1 MLRVD
6 QDAQASTCPSL
17 NLLNNNIDSQTFTQ
31 KMATR
36 INKFSKLLAL
46 LLLVIGSFSANAQIK
61 YGFKTGLN
69 FAHFTG
75 TSEVNDAGD
84 DLETWKNT
92 TGFHIG
98 MTFAYKF
105 TDQFG
110 VRGEFLYSKRGSKYN
125 FEGQSY
131 RIFKHSTGSVLTL
144 GTSKY
149 LINVNN
155 SYLDIPILAYGR
167 FGNFEISGGGYVGL
181 LVQSG
186 GEGSLRYSG
195 MTALGNDAHINPNNT
210 DTELNFNLNHNYRK
224 DDPGAGS
231 TKSND
236 EQPVIV
242 KVDAFLSETP
252 KTLGAYY
259 DYTEDKGNLYKSLDF
274 GLVGGIA
281 YYISNALYISGR
293 VQYGLSDIT
302 NNDADLSKARVGSNG
317 ALVFRDD
324 KHQNFM
330 IQASVGFSF

>member
-1 MLRVD
+1 
-6 QDAQASTCPSL
+6 
-17 NLLNNNIDSQTFTQ
+17 
-31 KMATR
+31 MATQ
-36 INKFSKLLAL
+36 INKSLKLLAL
-46 LLLVIGSFSANAQIK
+46 LLLVLGASSANAQIK

-75 TSEVNDAGD
+75 DSETNDAGA
-84 DLETWKNT
+84 DLENWKNA

-98 MTFAYKF
+98 MTFGYKF

-110 VRGEFLYSKRGSKYN
+110 VRGEFLYSKRGSKYT

-131 RIFKHSTGSVLTL
+131 RIFKHSNGSVLTL
-144 GTSKY
+144 GTSRY

-155 SYLDIPILAYGR
+155 SYLDIPIMAYGR
-167 FGNFEISGGGYVGL
+167 LGNFEISGGGYVGL

-195 MTALGNDAHINPNNT
+195 KTVLGNNAYVNPNLN

-224 DDPGAGS
+224 DDPGEGS

-242 KVDAFLSETP
+242 KVDAFLAETP

-259 DYTEDKGNLYKSLDF
+259 DYPEDKGNLYKSLDF

-281 YYISNALYISGR
+281 YYISNALYITGR
-293 VQYGLSDIT
+293 VQYGLADIT
-302 NNDADLSKARVGSNG
+302 NNDADLAKARVGTNG
-317 ALVFRDD
+317 ELIFRDV